1 MDTLDL
7 ENTSLIDTSLQ
18 PSIFGGKLLDDL
30 SKIDPNESREVLQKL
45 SKAEVKI
52 SKLTAACKARDS
64 EIQKL
69 EKLNNDMKNLLK
81 NSDIEDLNLQVQHL
95 TILNK
100 ALEQKFQEG
109 QIRIYNLEKSE
120 KREIKELKFQV
131 EELEKDKKY
140 FEESLNTYKDQATM
154 AEYEKSY
161 LQSRNLMLEKRVKQL
176 ETEKEKKEGFAEIS
190 PKKIVRERS
199 TPELSQKSSLSSAL
213 KLFSEFPLGRAG
225 SNNT

>member
-81 NSDIEDLNLQVQHL
+81 NSDIEDLNLQLQHL

-109 QIRIYNLEKSE
+109 QIKIYNLEKSE

-140 FEESLNTYKDQATM
+140 FEENLNTYRDQATM

-161 LQSRNLMLEKRVKQL
+161 LQSRNLMLEKRIKQL
-176 ETEKEKKEGFAEIS
+176 ESEKEKEGFVEIS
-190 PKKIVRERS
+190 PKKIVREKS